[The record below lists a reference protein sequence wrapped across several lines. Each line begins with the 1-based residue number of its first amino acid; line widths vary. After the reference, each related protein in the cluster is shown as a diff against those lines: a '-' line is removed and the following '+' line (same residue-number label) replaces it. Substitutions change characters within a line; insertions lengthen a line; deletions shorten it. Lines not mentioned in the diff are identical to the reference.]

1 MDRFSFEVVII
12 GAGVIGLAIARHL
25 SESGI
30 SVLVVEKEHRSGEG
44 VSSRNSGVIHA
55 GIYYP
60 TSSLKAS

>member
-30 SVLVVEKEHRSGEG
+30 SVLVVEKSTDLGKECQ
-44 VSSRNSGVIHA
+44 A
-55 GIYYP
+55 GIQELYMLE
-60 TSSLKAS
+60 SIIQQAL